1 MTGPATAAG
10 GRMPRRASL
19 KQNVVAMYALQ
30 TANYLIPL
38 ATLPYLIRVLGAEQY
53 GAIAVAYAAT
63 FFMVLFVDAG
73 FNTLAIRRLAR
84 PGIGLARIA
93 EIYSA
98 TQIIKVAQCAA
109 MFLVLCALV
118 LFVPEIGTAWQVY
131 LATFPIVIGS
141 LLFPTWLFQG
151 LEIMHVTT
159 LCSVGGRL
167 LATIGIFACVD
178 GPADVVTAALL
189 QASAAAVSGLL
200 SLPLVLRL
208 LRGSTPVP
216 RRRLLPELRRTLAD
230 ARAFAPAEFATQAI
244 DNAGVFIL
252 GLFAGHAT
260 VGIYA
265 AIEKVARAAA
275 GLFQPLT
282 KALFPALAGRWIS
295 RMPDAAA
302 RSRDWTWR
310 IALLAAV
317 VSIAMYALAPSGL
330 ELLFGADWAAHAQ
343 LLRVL
348 AAWLAASIA
357 ATVLGQFWLLVRGF
371 RATYTTCMLK
381 AAALQLPAAIV
392 GAGLYGSLGLAFATV
407 FAELARLALISAAT
421 RSGGRAAS
429 ERCAS

>member
-1 MTGPATAAG
+1 MKTAAAIPG
-10 GRMPRRASL
+10 ERTHRRASL
-19 KQNVVAMYALQ
+19 RQNVAAMYALQ
-30 TANYLIPL
+30 IANYLIPL

-73 FNTLAIRRLAR
+73 FNTLATRRLAR
-84 PGIGLARIA
+84 PGIALARIA
-93 EIYSA
+93 EICTA
-98 TQIIKVAQCAA
+98 TQIIKVAQCVA
-109 MFLVLCALV
+109 MFLVLCALM
-118 LFVPEIGTAWQVY
+118 LFVPEIGAAWRVY

-167 LATIGIFACVD
+167 LATIGIFAFVD

-189 QASAAAVSGLL
+189 QASATAVSGLL

-208 LRGSTPVP
+208 LRGSTPVR

-252 GLFAGHAT
+252 GLFAGQTT

-302 RSRDWTWR
+302 RSRNWTWR
-310 IALLAAV
+310 IALLAAA
-317 VSIAMYALAPSGL
+317 VSVAMYALAPSGL
-330 ELLFGADWAAHAQ
+330 ELLFGDGWAAHAH
-343 LLRVL
+343 LLQVL
-348 AAWLAASIA
+348 AAWLAASVT
-357 ATVLGQFWLLVRGF
+357 ATVLGQFWLLVRGL
-371 RATYTTCMLK
+371 RAAYATCMLK

-392 GAGLYGSLGLAFATV
+392 GAGLYGSRGLVVAAV
-407 FAELARLALISAAT
+407 AAELARLALISAAA
-421 RSGGRAAS
+421 RRGHEPVA
-429 ERCAS
+429 RCAS